1 MLEGMDSMLNQEDL
15 GMASKLAMHLAAAYE
30 RDDFLEKNDNVSCKM
45 SFILALLVGDARPC

>member
-1 MLEGMDSMLNQEDL
+1 MDSMLNQEDL

-30 RDDFLEKNDNVSCKM
+30 RDDFLEKNDNVSSKM